1 VDQADLLALIRPG
14 VPGPG
19 TWAELGSGDGNF
31 TLALAELLQPG
42 GKVYSVDRVG
52 AALSRQRQRVD
63 QAHLDG
69 VTFEFLE
76 ADFTKPLDLPSLDGV
91 LMANSLHFVRR
102 KEETLRLVRGYLKPA
117 GRLLLVEYAADR
129 GNPWVPY
136 PMSFETW
143 KLVAVAAGFSEPR
156 QLGLHPS
163 RWLNG
168 IYSAVSVRQ

>member
-1 VDQADLLALIRPG
+1 MDQADLLGLIRPG
-14 VPGPG
+14 VTGPG
-19 TWAELGSGDGNF
+19 SWAELGSGDGNF

-42 GKVYSVDRVG
+42 GNVYSVDRVG
-52 AALSRQRQRVD
+52 AALRRQRQRVD
-63 QAHLDG
+63 QAHLDRVG
-69 VTFEFLE
+69 FKFLE
-76 ADFTKPLDLPSLDGV
+76 ADFTKPLDLPPLDGV

-102 KEETLRLVRGYLKPA
+102 KEETLRHVRGYLKPG

-143 KLVAVAAGFSEPR
+143 KLVAVAAGFSEPQ
-156 QLGLHPS
+156 QLGQHPS

-168 IYSAVSVRQ
+168 IYSALSVRQ